1 MVDYTLTAG
10 FDFISQGVASTDKHF
25 VYFFRRSELGIP
37 NFDSI
42 ETANIEMPL
51 YIMMGVATGNFIHN
65 VSFLTKQV
73 ILYTH
78 VKNYGFCNNFP
89 FFQLFVPLFKTAF
102 TQSNEQKS
110 KSTKST
116 ISEVQSKEDS
126 QKNPLKL
133 VKDAKRVSSGPSPV
147 ASGGRVAVEDRPH
160 TSTPLKDQLLSEIA
174 TFENMLEW

>member
-1 MVDYTLTAG
+1 MIDYTLTAG

-102 TQSNEQKS
+102 TQSNEQKR

-133 VKDAKRVSSGPSPV
+133 VSSNPSPV
-147 ASGGRVAVEDRPH
+147 ASGDRVAVEDRPH